1 MNKIKAARE
10 AAGLTQSEVYEVL
23 HIPMRTLQDW
33 ENERRTPPE
42 WAERLITEKLN
53 SMARRTK
60 GDIRMAEYMVV
71 YEDEDGLSKV
81 PFDDYEE
88 AGQYFDDLEGD
99 CTWAELRRYND
110 MTDYDVIGA
119 IGRRR

>member
-23 HIPMRTLQDW
+23 RIPMRTLQDW

-53 SMARRTK
+53 SIARRTK
-60 GDIRMAEYMVV
+60 GAIRMAEYMVV
-71 YEDEDGLSKV
+71 YEDEDGVSEV

-88 AGQYFDDLEGD
+88 AGQYFDDLEDD